1 MLVILGD
8 NFGVAGV
15 GGEIDCQGNQ
25 FFADDVFRTVNDEL
39 VDQWDAL
46 CVGEGRFQLVFLT
59 EVVQQLQD

>member
-1 MLVILGD
+1 MLVILSD

-39 VDQWDAL
+39 VD
-46 CVGEGRFQLVFLT
+46 
-59 EVVQQLQD
+59 